1 MIEISS
7 GMQIGSI
14 NSLAAGQLQENN
26 SFEQLAYC

>member
-7 GMQIGSI
+7 GMPIGSI
-14 NSLAAGQLQENN
+14 NSLAAGQLLENI